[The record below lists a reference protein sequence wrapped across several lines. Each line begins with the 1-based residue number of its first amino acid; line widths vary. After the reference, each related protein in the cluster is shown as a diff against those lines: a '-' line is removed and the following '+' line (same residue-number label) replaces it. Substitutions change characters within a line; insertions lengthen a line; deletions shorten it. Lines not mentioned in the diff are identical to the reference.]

1 MMENAKNN
9 EWVEWLQSIVTALLL
24 AFLLRLFVFDVVLV
38 EGSSMHPTLESGDRL
53 IVLKLGYRFKHPEHG
68 DIVVFKNP
76 DDPHV
81 NYIKR
86 VIGVEGD
93 TVEIKDGKVYVNGT
107 ALVEPYIAETTLGE
121 YPRTVVPEGTIFVM
135 GDNRNFSRDSR
146 NSHVGFIPLEN
157 VIGKAKIR
165 IWPVWDITVFE

>member
-1 MMENAKNN
+1 MGEAKKS
-9 EWVEWLQSIVTALLL
+9 EWMEWLESIVTALLL

-53 IVLKLGYRFKHPEHG
+53 IVTKLSYKFKQPQRG

-76 DDPHV
+76 DNPRV

-93 TVEIKDGKVYVNGT
+93 TVEIGNVYVNGK
-107 ALVEPYIAETTLGE
+107 ALIEPYIAEPTMGD

-146 NSHVGFIPLEN
+146 NSHVGFIPMQN
-157 VIGKAKIR
+157 IIGKAKIR
-165 IWPVWDITVFE
+165 IWPVWAVTIFK